1 MQLTVNDPPRTFEVG
16 LGERLEMRD
25 CAHIVLDAN
34 EQITLTTDSGAE
46 YDVARKSWGFYA
58 TPSLNSRLLRFQL
71 RGVLVK
77 NRLDHFFVM
86 LVEQGHEP
94 EFEHYLTVEGL
105 KVVCWL
111 DSTEALQRLEAGLG
125 G

>member
-94 EFEHYLTVEGL
+94 EFDHYLAVEGL

>member
-25 CAHIVLDAN
+25 CAHIDLDAN
-34 EQITLTTDSGAE
+34 EQITLITDSGAE

-94 EFEHYLTVEGL
+94 EFERYLSVEGL

-111 DSTEALQRLEAGLG
+111 DSTEALQRLEAGVG